1 MRSLLRGSALGGAIF
16 LSLMLVLGVSHAE
29 RESALGDSLHIEI
42 TKKGVS
48 KQVVITQGTK
58 EWFLLIDVTPEHS
71 VVVRQE
77 KDRDHYLVDETETH
91 DRPMTEGEV
100 EAAVEDYINSVKV
113 RLNQQ

>member
-1 MRSLLRGSALGGAIF
+1 MRSLLRGSALGGVIF
-16 LSLMLVLGVSHAE
+16 LCLTLAPDIGRAQGEPAS
-29 RESALGDSLHIEI
+29 GDNLRIEI
-42 TKKGVS
+42 TKKGVG

>member
-1 MRSLLRGSALGGAIF
+1 
-16 LSLMLVLGVSHAE
+16 
-29 RESALGDSLHIEI
+29 
-42 TKKGVS
+42 
-48 KQVVITQGTK
+48 
-58 EWFLLIDVTPEHS
+58 LLIDVTPEHS

>member
-1 MRSLLRGSALGGAIF
+1 MRSLLRGSALGGVIF
-16 LSLMLVLGVSHAE
+16 LCLTLAPGVGRAQ
-29 RESALGDSLHIEI
+29 REPASGDNLHIEI
-42 TKKGVS
+42 TKKGVG

>member
-1 MRSLLRGSALGGAIF
+1 MRSLLRGSALGGIIF
-16 LSLMLVLGVSHAE
+16 LCLALVPAVGRAQGEPAS
-29 RESALGDSLHIEI
+29 GDNLHIEI
-42 TKKGVS
+42 TKKGIG

-58 EWFLLIDVTPEHS
+58 EWFLLVDVTPEHS

-77 KDRDHYLVDETETH
+77 KDGDHYLVDETETH

-113 RLNQQ
+113 RLNRQ